1 MLLKQKKK
9 MIEYNGKKV
18 TPKVYAKHQVSDYLM
33 KLFDNPEVHMD
44 KDFTNATQREQD
56 EIMNQVS
63 LFEDRIHK
71 LLGVKF
77 KSITSSSNFEKS
89 I

>member
-1 MLLKQKKK
+1 MLLEQKKK

-44 KDFTNATQREQD
+44 KDFANCTQREQA

-77 KSITSSSNFEKS
+77 KSISSSSNFEKS

>member
-1 MLLKQKKK
+1 MLLEQKKK

-44 KDFTNATQREQD
+44 KDFVNCTQREQA

-77 KSITSSSNFEKS
+77 KSISSSSNFEKS